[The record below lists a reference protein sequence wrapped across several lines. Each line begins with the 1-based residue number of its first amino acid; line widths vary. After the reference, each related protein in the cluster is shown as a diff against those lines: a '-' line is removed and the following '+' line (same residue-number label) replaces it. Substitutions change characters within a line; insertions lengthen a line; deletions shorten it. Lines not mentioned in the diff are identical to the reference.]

1 MNQEYSG
8 SGDPAKSLE
17 LLWRRRPQ
25 PSRGPKP
32 ALTVEGIVEAALRI
46 ADAEG
51 IGGMS
56 MRRVADELG
65 AGAMT
70 LYRYFPGKAE
80 LLDVMLDTVY
90 GELPRREVDGDWR
103 AKLDEVAR
111 ENRELYLRHPW
122 MLQVAISRPPLG
134 PNVMAKYEYELAAIE
149 GIGLTDIEMDDTI
162 ALVNGYVHGAVRT
175 AVEARQVIQRSG
187 MTDKEWWLAHV
198 PHLDQIGD
206 TKNYPLASRVGTA
219 VGNEFDAPYDSD
231 HAFEYGLERLLDGV
245 SALVAKRSG
254 PKPSIQL

>member
-25 PSRGPKP
+25 PTRGPKP
-32 ALTVEGIVEAALRI
+32 ALTVDRIVEAALRV

-51 IGGMS
+51 LAAMS
-56 MRRVADELG
+56 MRRVADEVG
-65 AGAMT
+65 VGAMT
-70 LYRYFPGKAE
+70 LYGYVPGKGE
-80 LLDVMLDTVY
+80 LLDVMLDNVY
-90 GELPRREVDGDWR
+90 GELPRRTVPGDWR

-111 ENRELYLRHPW
+111 ENRELYLHHPW
-122 MLQVAISRPPLG
+122 MLQGAISRPPLG
-134 PNVMAKYEYELAAIE
+134 PNVMAKYEYELSAVE
-149 GIGLTDIEMDDTI
+149 GIGLTDVEMDATI

-187 MTDKEWWLAHV
+187 ITDKEWWLAHV

-206 TKNYPLASRVGTA
+206 AQKFPLASRVGTA
-219 VGNEFDAPYDSD
+219 VGNEFDAPYDAD

-245 SALVAKRSG
+245 SALVENRCG
-254 PKPSIQL
+254 PKG

>member
-1 MNQEYSG
+1 MNQEHSG

-17 LLWRRRPQ
+17 LLWRRRPA
-25 PSRGPKP
+25 PTRGPKP
-32 ALTVEGIVEAALRI
+32 ALTVDGIVAVALTI

-51 IGGMS
+51 LAAMS
-56 MRRVADELG
+56 MRRVAEELSV
-65 AGAMT
+65 GAMT
-70 LYRYFPGKAE
+70 LYRYFPGKGE

-90 GELPRREVDGDWR
+90 GELPRRVVPGDWR
-103 AKLDEVAR
+103 SALDEVAR

-134 PNVMAKYEYELAAIE
+134 PNVMAKYEWELTAVE
-149 GIGLTDIEMDDTI
+149 GIGLTDLEMDATV

-206 TKNYPLASRVGTA
+206 LVKFPLSSRVGTA
-219 VGNEFDAPYDSD
+219 VGNEFDAPYDAE

-245 SALVAKRSG
+245 SALVRNRTAPEG
-254 PKPSIQL
+254 

>member
-25 PSRGPKP
+25 PTRGPKP
-32 ALTVEGIVEAALRI
+32 ALTVDRIVEAALRV
-46 ADAEG
+46 ADTEG
-51 IGGMS
+51 LAAMS
-56 MRRVADELG
+56 MRRVADEVG

-90 GELPRREVDGDWR
+90 GELPRRDVDGDWR
-103 AKLDEVAR
+103 TRLDEVAR
-111 ENRELYLRHPW
+111 ENRALYLRHPW
-122 MLQVAISRPPLG
+122 MLHVAVSQPPLG

-187 MTDKEWWLAHV
+187 ITDKEWWLAHV

-206 TKNYPLASRVGTA
+206 SKKFPLASRVGTA

-245 SALVAKRSG
+245 SALVEIRSAPQG
-254 PKPSIQL
+254 

>member
-8 SGDPAKSLE
+8 SGDPARSLE

-25 PSRGPKP
+25 PTRGPKP
-32 ALTVEGIVEAALRI
+32 ALTVERIVEAAVGI

-51 IGGMS
+51 IAGMS

-90 GELPRREVDGDWR
+90 GELPRRDLDGDWR
-103 AKLDEVAR
+103 ARLDEVAR

-122 MLQVAISRPPLG
+122 LLQVAISRPPLG
-134 PNVMAKYEYELAAIE
+134 PHVMAKYEYELAAVE
-149 GIGLTDIEMDDTI
+149 GIGLTDIEMDDTV

-206 TKNYPLASRVGTA
+206 TKNFPLASRVGTA

-245 SALVAKRSG
+245 SALVEKRSR
-254 PKPSIQL
+254 PKR

>member
-1 MNQEYSG
+1 MNTEYTG

-25 PSRGPKP
+25 PTRGPKP
-32 ALTVEGIVEAALRI
+32 ALTVERIVEAALRI

-51 IGGMS
+51 IAAMS

-90 GELPRREVDGDWR
+90 GELARREVDGDWR
-103 AKLDEVAR
+103 ARLDEVAR
-111 ENRELYLRHPW
+111 ENRDVYLRHPW
-122 MLQVAISRPPLG
+122 LLQVAVSRPPLG
-134 PNVMAKYEYELAAIE
+134 PQLMAKYEWELAAIE
-149 GIGLTDIEMDDTI
+149 GIGLTDLEMDATV

-198 PHLDQIGD
+198 PHLDKISD
-206 TKNYPLASRVGTA
+206 LEKFPLANRVGTA
-219 VGNEFDAPYDSD
+219 VGNEYDAPYDSEQ
-231 HAFEYGLERLLDGV
+231 AFEYGLARLLDGV
-245 SALVAKRSG
+245 SALIEKRSG
-254 PKPSIQL
+254 PER

>member
-25 PSRGPKP
+25 PTRGPKP

-46 ADAEG
+46 ADADG
-51 IGGMS
+51 IGGLS

-65 AGAMT
+65 VGAMT
-70 LYRYFPGKAE
+70 LYRYVPGKGE

-90 GELPRREVDGDWR
+90 GELPRRAVDGGWR
-103 AKLDEVAR
+103 ARLDEVAR

-122 MLQVAISRPPLG
+122 MLHVAVSRPPLG
-134 PNVMAKYEYELAAIE
+134 PHVMAKYEYELAAVE
-149 GIGLTDIEMDDTI
+149 GIGLTDLEMDATV

-187 MTDKEWWLAHV
+187 ITDKEWWLAHV
-198 PHLDQIGD
+198 PHLDKIGD
-206 TKNYPLASRVGTA
+206 AQNFPLASRVGTA
-219 VGNEFDAPYDSD
+219 VGSEFDAPYDAD

-245 SALVAKRSG
+245 SSLVEIRSG
-254 PKPSIQL
+254 PKE

>member
-1 MNQEYSG
+1 MNSEYSG

-17 LLWRRRPQ
+17 LLWRMRREPT
-25 PSRGPKP
+25 RGPKP
-32 ALTVEGIVEAALRI
+32 ALTVERIVAAALRI

-51 IGGMS
+51 IGAMS

-70 LYRYFPGKAE
+70 LYRYFPGKGE

-122 MLQVAISRPPLG
+122 MLQVAVSRPPLG
-134 PNVMAKYEYELAAIE
+134 PHVMAKYEWELSAIE
-149 GIGLTDIEMDDTI
+149 GIGLTDLEMDATI

-198 PHLDQIGD
+198 PHLDQIAD
-206 TKNYPLASRVGTA
+206 TKKFPLSSRVGTT
-219 VGNEFDAPYDSD
+219 VGNEYDAPYDSD
-231 HAFEYGLERLLDGV
+231 HAFEYGLARLLDGV
-245 SALVAKRSG
+245 SALVEKRSG
-254 PKPSIQL
+254 PKA

>member
-1 MNQEYSG
+1 MNSEYSG
-8 SGDPAKSLE
+8 SGDPARSLE
-17 LLWRRRPQ
+17 LLWRMRREPT
-25 PSRGPKP
+25 RGPKP
-32 ALTVEGIVEAALRI
+32 ALTVERIVAAALRI

-51 IGGMS
+51 IGAMS
-56 MRRVADELG
+56 MRRVAEEVG

-70 LYRYFPGKAE
+70 LYRYFPGKGE

-90 GELPRREVDGDWR
+90 GEMPRREVDGDWR

-122 MLQVAISRPPLG
+122 MLQVAVSRPPLG
-134 PNVMAKYEYELAAIE
+134 PHLMAKYEWELSTIE
-149 GIGLTDIEMDDTI
+149 GIGLTDLEMDATI

-198 PHLDQIGD
+198 PHLDQIAD
-206 TKNYPLASRVGTA
+206 TKKFPLSSRVGTA
-219 VGNEFDAPYDSD
+219 VGNEYDAPYDSEQ
-231 HAFEYGLERLLDGV
+231 AFEFGLARLLDGV
-245 SALVAKRSG
+245 AALLSERRTTE
-254 PKPSIQL
+254 

>member
-1 MNQEYSG
+1 MNTEYSG
-8 SGDPAKSLE
+8 SGDPARSLE
-17 LLWRRRPQ
+17 LLWRMRREPT
-25 PSRGPKP
+25 RGPKP
-32 ALTVEGIVEAALRI
+32 ALTVERIVAAALRI

-51 IGGMS
+51 LGAMS

-70 LYRYFPGKAE
+70 LYRYVPGKGE

-90 GELPRREVDGDWR
+90 GEMPRREVDGDWR

-122 MLQVAISRPPLG
+122 MLQVAVSRPPLG
-134 PNVMAKYEYELAAIE
+134 PHLMAKYEYELAAIE
-149 GIGLTDIEMDDTI
+149 GIGLTDLEMDATI
-162 ALVNGYVHGAVRT
+162 ALVNGYVHAAVRT

-198 PHLDQIGD
+198 PHLDQIAD
-206 TKNYPLASRVGTA
+206 TKKFPLAARVGTA
-219 VGNEFDAPYDSD
+219 VGNEYDAPYDSEQ
-231 HAFEYGLERLLDGV
+231 AFEFGLARLLDGV
-245 SALVAKRSG
+245 AALLSERCTTE
-254 PKPSIQL
+254 

>member
-1 MNQEYSG
+1 MNKEYSG

-17 LLWRRRPQ
+17 LLWRRRPE
-25 PSRGPKP
+25 PTRGPKP

-51 IGGMS
+51 IAGMS

-134 PNVMAKYEYELAAIE
+134 PNVMAKYEYELAAVE
-149 GIGLTDIEMDDTI
+149 GIGLTDIEMDDTV

-231 HAFEYGLERLLDGV
+231 HAFEYGLERVLDGV
-245 SALVAKRSG
+245 SALVEKRSR
-254 PKPSIQL
+254 PKP

>member
-25 PSRGPKP
+25 PTRGPKP
-32 ALTVEGIVEAALRI
+32 ALTVDQIVTTAVGV

-51 IGGMS
+51 LSAMS
-56 MRRVADELG
+56 MRRVADELSV
-65 AGAMT
+65 GAMT
-70 LYRYFPGKAE
+70 LYRYFPGKGE

-90 GELPRREVDGDWR
+90 GELPRHDVPGEWR

-111 ENRELYLRHPW
+111 ENRDLYLRHPW
-122 MLQVAISRPPLG
+122 LLQVATSRPPLG
-134 PNVMAKYEYELAAIE
+134 PNVMAKYEWELAAVE
-149 GIGLTDIEMDDTI
+149 GIGLTDVEMDATV
-162 ALVNGYVHGAVRT
+162 ALVNGYVLGAVRT

-198 PHLDQIGD
+198 PHLDQISD
-206 TKNYPLASRVGTA
+206 LQKFPLANRVGTA
-219 VGNEFDAPYDSD
+219 VGNEFDAPYDSN
-231 HAFEYGLERLLDGV
+231 HAFEYGLARVLDGV
-245 SALVAKRSG
+245 SALVANRSA
-254 PKPSIQL
+254 PQEEI

>member
-17 LLWRRRPQ
+17 LLWRKRPR
-25 PSRGPKP
+25 PARGPKP
-32 ALTVEGIVEAALRI
+32 ALTVEGIVAAALRI

-51 IGGMS
+51 IGAMS
-56 MRRVADELG
+56 MRRVAEEVG

-70 LYRYFPGKAE
+70 LYRYVPGKAE

-90 GELPRREVDGDWR
+90 GELPKRVVPGDWR

-122 MLQVAISRPPLG
+122 MLQVAVSRPPLG
-134 PNVMAKYEYELAAIE
+134 PQVMAKYEYELAAVE
-149 GIGLTDIEMDDTI
+149 GIGLTDVEMDATV
-162 ALVNGYVHGAVRT
+162 ALVNGYVHGAVRA
-175 AVEARQVIQRSG
+175 AVEARQVIQHSG

-198 PHLDQIGD
+198 PHLDRIAD
-206 TKNYPLASRVGTA
+206 IDSYPLATRVGTT
-219 VGNEFDAPYDSD
+219 VGAEFDAPYDSD
-231 HAFEYGLERLLDGV
+231 HAFEYGLARLLDGV
-245 SALVAKRSG
+245 AALVKDRR
-254 PKPSIQL
+254 

>member
-1 MNQEYSG
+1 MNSEYSG

-17 LLWRRRPQ
+17 LLWRMRREPT
-25 PSRGPKP
+25 RGPKP
-32 ALTVEGIVEAALRI
+32 ALTVERIVAAALRI

-51 IGGMS
+51 IAAMS

-65 AGAMT
+65 VGAMT
-70 LYRYFPGKAE
+70 LYRYFPGKGE

-90 GELPRREVDGDWR
+90 GELPRRTVDGDWR

-122 MLQVAISRPPLG
+122 MLQIAVSRPPLG
-134 PNVMAKYEYELAAIE
+134 PHLMAKYEYELSAIE
-149 GIGLTDIEMDDTI
+149 GIGLTDLEMDATI

-187 MTDKEWWLAHV
+187 ITDKEWWLAHV
-198 PHLDQIGD
+198 PHLDQIAD
-206 TKNYPLASRVGTA
+206 TKKFPLASRVGTT
-219 VGNEFDAPYDSD
+219 VGNEYDAPYDSGQ
-231 HAFEYGLERLLDGV
+231 AFEFGLARLLDGV
-245 SALVAKRSG
+245 AALLAERRTT
-254 PKPSIQL
+254 Q

>member
-25 PSRGPKP
+25 PTRGPKP
-32 ALTVEGIVEAALRI
+32 ALTVERIVEAAVGI

-51 IGGMS
+51 IAGMS

-90 GELPRREVDGDWR
+90 GELPRRDVDGDWR
-103 AKLDEVAR
+103 ARLDEVAR

-122 MLQVAISRPPLG
+122 LLQVAISRPPLG
-134 PNVMAKYEYELAAIE
+134 PHVMAKYEYELAAVE
-149 GIGLTDIEMDDTI
+149 GIGLTDIEMDDTV

-206 TKNYPLASRVGTA
+206 TKNFPLASRVGTA

-245 SALVAKRSG
+245 SALVEKRSG
-254 PKPSIQL
+254 PEQ